1 MSNVTVLKAD
11 GTPQVIADAIEA
23 VGNPDLPPVDRGAIY
38 GVLHQIQLRIN
49 RGLRGAKDDLI
60 VYMESNGLR
69 EMGPLSVKATA
80 IDVKWPVNDPE
91 NWTDI
96 TTQEMLEVFAK
107 IAPDYIRHI
116 PEHREVDTAALGAGV
131 AAGDPVAKRLH
142 AELKEHGWRT
152 EEGRRLSL
160 AVREPKRKAA

>member
-1 MSNVTVLKAD
+1 MSDNLPAPVQEAIAVL
-11 GTPQVIADAIEA
+11 E
-23 VGNPDLPPVDRGAIY
+23 NPETRPEDRAAIY
-38 GVLHQIQLRIN
+38 AVLHQIQLRVN
-49 RGLRGAKDDLI
+49 RSLRKVKDDLI
-60 VYMESNGLR
+60 VYLETNHLR
-69 EMGPLSVKATA
+69 EMGPLSIKATA

-96 TTQEMLEVFAK
+96 TTQEMLDMFAK
-107 IAPDYIRHI
+107 VAPDYIRHV

-160 AVREPKRKAA
+160 AVKEATPRKAAA

>member
-1 MSNVTVLKAD
+1 MSDNLPAPVQEAIAVL
-11 GTPQVIADAIEA
+11 E
-23 VGNPDLPPVDRGAIY
+23 NPETRVEDRAAIY
-38 GVLHQIQLRIN
+38 AVLHQVQLRIN
-49 RGLRGAKDDLI
+49 RSLRKVKDDLI
-60 VYMESNGLR
+60 VYLETNRLR

-91 NWTDI
+91 NWTDS

-107 IAPDYIRHI
+107 VAPDYIRHV

-160 AVREPKRKAA
+160 AVKEATPRKAAA